1 MLYFICTLCLLGL
14 GMTTVHAELIQISDI
29 VESET
34 SQFEITLLLSDP
46 SVITRFLYT
55 ILEARKKLTFYLL

>member
-14 GMTTVHAELIQISDI
+14 GMIAIHAELIQISDI

-34 SQFEITLLLSDP
+34 SQFEILLLSDP

-55 ILEARKKLTFYLL
+55 ILEARKKLTFHLL

>member
-34 SQFEITLLLSDP
+34 SQFEILLLSDP